1 MGQISASPNIIQ
13 HEADELL
20 LIGSYDNSM
29 YTFSTSSGKKVSQ
42 FETGYYINGAAS
54 VWGNYML
61 FGGCDGWLRMANT
74 ITGEQTD
81 SMQLKAY
88 VPASPAVMG
97 DYAFVSDYNGNLYE
111 LQLADGRIAKHRLL
125 ITAKENI
132 LIPLLANASKVT
144 AEQEEYAEFLIK
156 TLGIEHIKNQTPST
170 LSGGEKARV
179 SICRALI
186 NRPSL
191 LLADEPTGQLDAE
204 NAEVIASL
212 LQKVNEDFGTTII
225 LVTHDSNIASKAKRT
240 LRLAN
245 GNIQ

>member
-1 MGQISASPNIIQ
+1 MSYILNNIHKSFTDGASNTRSVLQGISVTIEQGDFVAITGVS
-13 HEADELL
+13 
-20 LIGSYDNSM
+20 G
-29 YTFSTSSGKKVSQ
+29 SGKTTLLNVLGTLLTPDSG
-42 FETGYYINGAAS
+42 EYIINGTNVTLPS
-54 VWGNYML
+54 VELEEIRNKHIG
-61 FGGCDGWLRMANT
+61 
-74 ITGEQTD
+74 
-81 SMQLKAY
+81 
-88 VPASPAVMG
+88 
-97 DYAFVSDYNGNLYE
+97 FVFQDF
-111 LQLADGRIAKHRLL
+111 RLL
-125 ITAKENI
+125 PQYTAKENI

-212 LQKVNEDFGTTII
+212 LQKVNEEFGTTII